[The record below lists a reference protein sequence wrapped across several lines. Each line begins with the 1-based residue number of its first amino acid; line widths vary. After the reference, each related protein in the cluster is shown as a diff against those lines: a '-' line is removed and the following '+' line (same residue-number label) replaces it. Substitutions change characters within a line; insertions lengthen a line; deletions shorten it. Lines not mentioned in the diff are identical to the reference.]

1 MPKPFKNL
9 LAPTAT
15 IFVLVPNE
23 IVVNN
28 NAINKTKET
37 TVRNLF
43 LNKTPL
49 IPRPNFLIFFKNAKE
64 SRYAFD
70 FLFSLQKEAELPTV
84 CLSVCPSN
92 DKIFYFS
99 CQHILPTFLLFF
111 LIHLPTIYIGNNI
124 LIPSMSYYISNT
136 V

>member
-84 CLSVCPSN
+84 CLSVRLMIKSFIFRVN
-92 DKIFYFS
+92 IFYQLS
-99 CQHILPTFLLFF
+99 YYFF
-111 LIHLPTIYIGNNI
+111 LSIRLQYILGIIY
-124 LIPSMSYYISNT
+124 
-136 V
+136 